1 MLCPSPVGL
10 RTAGTAYRTP
20 LPSPARSC
28 CLAEH
33 RIAVT
38 IHYPTLCPSPD
49 GLRTAGT
56 ALFRLPTFGLSCL
69 NCLLGILL
77 LEPVCLYLPTVGG
90 GQLAWRTGVI
100 VFEGARSSRPTSLQL
115 FYLFLHYDTRV
126 QLCSLDA
133 QRARLLDCF
142 DSGNCC
148 KVPYRL
154 QRPMLRYYLPRPM
167 IRFLLTYA
175 KTTLRCFRL
184 SQHCRMLTV
193 FTNWRQFIGG
203 PSSSSS
209 ILLLP
214 VSSANTLRWMSCSVS
229 QVSII
234 GSFQTTH

>member
-1 MLCPSPVGL
+1 MVSGPQ
-10 RTAGTAYRTP
+10 AP
-20 LPSPARSC
+20 LHS
-28 CLAEH
+28 
-33 RIAVT
+33 
-38 IHYPTLCPSPD
+38 
-49 GLRTAGT
+49 

-69 NCLLGILL
+69 TCLLGILL

-100 VFEGARSSRPTSLQL
+100 VFGGTVQPAYVTSAFLPRP
-115 FYLFLHYDTRV
+115 LFLLYDTRV
-126 QLCSLDA
+126 QLCAVSTLNVLVCLTVLTLA
-133 QRARLLDCF
+133 IVAKC
-142 DSGNCC
+142 STTC
-148 KVPYRL
+148 KDPCS
-154 QRPMLRYYLPRPM
+154 RYYLPRPM
-167 IRFLLTYA
+167 IRCLLTYA

-214 VSSANTLRWMSCSVS
+214 VPSANTLRWMSCSVS